1 MSGNI
6 ALDVFIG
13 LVFIYLLY
21 SLLATIIQELIAQW
35 FSLRS
40 RLLVRALRRM
50 LEDENA
56 NLKSLEKNGL
66 VGFAYSFGNLFGR
79 FFVPMRENETLLKKF
94 YNHPTIKYL
103 GENTLFTK
111 PAYLHSHNFSQTII
125 QMLRGDEYDGR
136 TSNESTVISQAL
148 ENNSLQVKTETLR
161 HLRLLYADARRDSSL
176 FKLKLE
182 DWFDETMQ
190 RCTGW
195 YKKQTQLIL
204 IIVGFILAW
213 SFNVDTIA
221 ISKIL
226 SKDKNAREQ
235 MVQLAI
241 SRQKEYG
248 VMLDTLSKI
257 TVITSEVKTNGDTI
271 KNTIETTIK
280 TNPSEAFL
288 NNTYSDLKGDALL
301 AQGILGLNS
310 LPDSTNVVKCKE
322 DSLLFDSVITR
333 EPSEQGKKRL
343 QEIRKDL
350 LENCAAASKGKS
362 PYQNS
367 DLKIIG
373 WLITALAI
381 SLGSAFWFDLL
392 NKLIKLR
399 GAGTKPNTSAD
410 TDLQKGT
417 SNSPA
422 KDANNLDIKG

>member
-1 MSGNI
+1 MFNNV

-21 SLLATIIQELIAQW
+21 SLLATIIQEMFAQW

-40 RLLVRALRRM
+40 RLLIRAVRRM

-56 NLKSLEKNGL
+56 VRQSWEKNGV
-66 VGFAYSFGNLFGR
+66 VGFTYAVGNLFAR
-79 FFVPMRENETLLKKF
+79 FFQPMREDEILLKKF
-94 YNHPTIKYL
+94 YDHPTIKYL
-103 GENTLFTK
+103 GENTLFSK

-136 TSNESTVISQAL
+136 TSNESTVISEAL
-148 ENNSLQVKTETLR
+148 QNNNLNVKPETLR

-204 IIVGFILAW
+204 ILVGFCLAW
-213 SFNVDTIA
+213 SFNVDSIA

-235 MVQLAI
+235 LVQLAI

-248 VMLDTLSKI
+248 VILDTLSKT
-257 TVITSEVKTNGDTI
+257 TVIKQEIKVEGDTTT
-271 KNTIETTIK
+271 NTIETTIK
-280 TNPSEAFL
+280 SNPSEAFL
-288 NNTYSDLKGDALL
+288 NETYNSLKGDAEL

-310 LPDSTNVVKCKE
+310 LPDSSKSSACKAAV
-322 DSLLFDSVITR
+322 SLFDSAIVR
-333 EPSEQGKKRL
+333 EPDVAKKKL
-343 QEIRKDL
+343 IESMKKDC
-350 LENCAAASKGKS
+350 LENCMATAKKKS
-362 PYQNS
+362 PYQNE
-367 DLKIIG
+367 DYKIIG

-392 NKLIKLR
+392 SKLIKLR
-399 GAGTKPNTSAD
+399 GAGTKPNTSSD
-410 TDLQKGT
+410 TDLAKSGT
-417 SNSPA
+417 ALPGKDSN
-422 KDANNLDIKG
+422 NMEIKG